1 MARSTPTRGGLKMI
15 GQETR
20 DVERKITAILKVL
33 SDSADPLGGRVISR
47 RLKEQGVD
55 LNERTVRYHLKMMDE
70 RGLTRS
76 IGQRDG
82 RTITEPGLEELKSAL
97 VCDKVGFVTS
107 RIELLAYLTTF
118 DLEKFSGDIPI
129 DISLFPK
136 EQFAQAWDIMRDV
149 FASGFCTS
157 NLVATASAGERLGDI
172 IIPEGKIGMATIC
185 TAAVIGGVLK
195 AGIPID
201 SRFGGMLQIRN
212 HEPARFVE
220 LIEYNGCT
228 IDPFQIFIA
237 GRMTNVIGA
246 TKMGEGKVLAS
257 LHEVPIVSRSAT
269 EAVINKLKALNFCHL
284 VVIGEVGE
292 SICEVF
298 TTLNKIGLM
307 LPSGLNAIAATAEKG
322 INVTCRAMSGV
333 IDIGKLGSFWSI

>member
-1 MARSTPTRGGLKMI
+1 MAGSTPTRGDLKMI

-47 RLKEQGVD
+47 RLKEQGVN
-55 LNERTVRYHLKMMDE
+55 LNERTVRYHLKIMDE

-129 DISLFPK
+129 DVSLFPK

-157 NLVATASAGERLGDI
+157 NLVAVASDGGRLGDI
-172 IIPEGKIGMATIC
+172 IIPEDKIGIATVC
-185 TAAVIGGVLK
+185 SAAVIGGLLK

-201 SRFGGMLQIRN
+201 SRFGGILQIRN
-212 HEPARFVE
+212 HEPVRYVE

-228 IDPFQIFIA
+228 LDPFEIFIA
-237 GRMTNVIGA
+237 GKMTNVIGA
-246 TKMGEGKVLAS
+246 AKIGEGKVLAS
-257 LHEVPIVSRSAT
+257 FHEVPIASRSAT
-269 EAVINKLKALNFCHL
+269 EAVINKLKALNLCHL
-284 VVIGEVGE
+284 VVMGKVGE

-307 LPSGLNAIAATAEKG
+307 LPSGLNAVAAAAEKG
-322 INVTCRAMSGV
+322 IDVTCKAMSGV
-333 IDIGKLGSFWSI
+333 VDIGKLRSFWTL

>member
-1 MARSTPTRGGLKMI
+1 MAGFTPTRGGWNMI

-33 SDSADPLGGRVISR
+33 SDSPDPLGGRVISR

-97 VCDKVGFVTS
+97 VCDKVGFASS
-107 RIELLAYLTTF
+107 RIEMLAYLTTF
-118 DLEKFSGDIPI
+118 DLEEFTGDIPI
-129 DISLFPK
+129 DVSLFPK
-136 EQFAQAWDIMRDV
+136 EDFAQAWDIMRDV

-157 NLVATASAGERLGDI
+157 NLVAVASSGERLGDTVV
-172 IIPEGKIGMATIC
+172 PEDKIGLATVC
-185 TAAVIGGVLK
+185 NAAVIGGLLK

-201 SRFGGMLQIRN
+201 SKFGGLLQIRN
-212 HEPARFVE
+212 HQPIRYIE

-228 IDPFQIFIA
+228 LDPFEIFVA
-237 GRMTNVIGA
+237 GKMTNVLGA
-246 TKMGEGKVLAS
+246 AKIGEGKVLAS
-257 LHEVPIVSRSAT
+257 FHEVPIASRLAT
-269 EAVINKLKALNFCHL
+269 EAVINKLKALNLCHL
-284 VVIGEVGE
+284 VVMSKVGE
-292 SICEVF
+292 SMCEVF
-298 TTLNKIGLM
+298 TTLNKVGLM
-307 LPSGLNAIAATAEKG
+307 LPSGLNAVAASAEKG
-322 INVTCRAMSGV
+322 IDVTCKAMSGI
-333 IDIGKLGSFWSI
+333 IDIGKLRNFWTL